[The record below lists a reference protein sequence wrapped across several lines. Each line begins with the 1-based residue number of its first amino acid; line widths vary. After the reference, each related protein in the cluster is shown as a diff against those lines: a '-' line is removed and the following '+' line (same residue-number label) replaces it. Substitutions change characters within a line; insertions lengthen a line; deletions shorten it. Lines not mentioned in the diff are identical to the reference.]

1 MIDDVRTY
9 LRMFAPSQRH
19 LTHASAIAD
28 DLSATTNLDAS
39 SIAGLAL
46 AESAA
51 AAGGDIG
58 ILNFALTLEHF
69 ETALYRTLIKSGL
82 LTGKALT
89 FAQSFGAQESAHVAA
104 LTKTISQLGGTPVRE
119 QAAYNF
125 PKLKTEAEVIATL
138 AKVED
143 VGASAYLGAAPLL
156 QNADLLTVAVQIHT
170 VEAEHATGFRFLN
183 GQNPVPFAFAPPR
196 TKQEVLAI
204 VTPFL
209 QTPANVPSM
218 MPDTGLA
225 DDNTLKVL
233 GVAGGIGAI
242 AAGLALS
249 RSRQAEATEQE

>member
-1 MIDDVRTY
+1 MIDDIRTY

-19 LTHASAIAD
+19 LTHAAAIAD
-28 DLSATTNLDAS
+28 DLSAATNLDAS
-39 SIAGLAL
+39 SIAGIAL

-51 AAGGDIG
+51 ASAGDIG

-143 VGASAYLGAAPLL
+143 VGASAYLGAA
-156 QNADLLTVAVQIHT
+156 
-170 VEAEHATGFRFLN
+170 
-183 GQNPVPFAFAPPR
+183 
-196 TKQEVLAI
+196 
-204 VTPFL
+204 
-209 QTPANVPSM
+209 
-218 MPDTGLA
+218 
-225 DDNTLKVL
+225 
-233 GVAGGIGAI
+233 GGIGAI